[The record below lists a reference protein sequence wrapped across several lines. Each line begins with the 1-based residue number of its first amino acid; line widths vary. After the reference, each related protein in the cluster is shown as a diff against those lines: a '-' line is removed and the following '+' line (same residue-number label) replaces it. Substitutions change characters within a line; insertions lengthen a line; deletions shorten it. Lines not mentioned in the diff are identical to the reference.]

1 LDYGVEVNWFLLP
14 GVFLLREDCDG
25 TEEELP
31 LERDTLRIGEA
42 SIEPGKKSVSSAL
55 SVADQ

>member
-1 LDYGVEVNWFLLP
+1 MFGVS
-14 GVFLLREDCDG
+14 LLREDCDG